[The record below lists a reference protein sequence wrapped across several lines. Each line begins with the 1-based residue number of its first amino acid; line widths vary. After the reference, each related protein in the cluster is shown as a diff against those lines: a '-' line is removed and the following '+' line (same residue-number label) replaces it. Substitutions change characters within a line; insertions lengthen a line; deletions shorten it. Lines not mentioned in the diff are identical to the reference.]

1 MAKIMSLNA
10 LTSSEFPATAAGRV
24 QRIILVERHRLVREA
39 VRFMVDATAEFK
51 VIGEAADAAEALPL
65 IDSLQP
71 DVVLT
76 DFPLP
81 DRAGIR
87 FIEEFRSRLPGLQ
100 ILVLTALPGRESAV
114 VAMKMGARGYLLKNC
129 NSRELLAAM
138 RSVAAGRPYLC
149 KSLSDPKT
157 QSSGC
162 EGRGRGIVA
171 TNLTERQ
178 RLVLRSV
185 ALGHSNREIAQM
197 LGVSIQAIQKHRE
210 RLRDAL
216 DLHGTAA
223 LTRYALRTGLVPER
237 TDLPLA

>member
-10 LTSSEFPATAAGRV
+10 LTSSEFPATATATGRV
-24 QRIILVERHRLVREA
+24 QRIILVDRHRLVREA

-51 VIGEAADAAEALPL
+51 VIGEAADATEALPL

-81 DRAGIR
+81 DRAGVQ
-87 FIEEFRSRLPGLQ
+87 FIAEFRSRLPGLQ
-100 ILVLTALPGRESAV
+100 VLVLTALPGRENAV
-114 VAMKMGARGYLLKNC
+114 VAMKMGACGYLLKNC
-129 NSRELLAAM
+129 NSPELLAAM
-138 RSVAAGRPYLC
+138 RSAAAGRPYLC
-149 KSLSDPKT
+149 KSLTEPKS
-157 QSSGC
+157 QS
-162 EGRGRGIVA
+162 IA
-171 TNLTERQ
+171 TTNLTERQ

-185 ALGHSNREIAQM
+185 ALGHSNREIARL

-210 RLRDAL
+210 RLCDAL
-216 DLHGTAA
+216 ELHGTAA

>member
-10 LTSSEFPATAAGRV
+10 LTSSEFPATAAGRI
-24 QRIILVERHRLVREA
+24 QRIILVDRHRLVREA

-51 VIGEAADAAEALPL
+51 VIGEAADATEALPL

-81 DRAGIR
+81 DRAGVQ
-87 FIEEFRSRLPGLQ
+87 FIAEFRSRLPGLQ
-100 ILVLTALPGRESAV
+100 VLVLTALPGRENAV
-114 VAMKMGARGYLLKNC
+114 VAMKMGACGYVLKSC
-129 NSRELLAAM
+129 NSPELLAAM
-138 RSVAAGRPYLC
+138 RSAAAGRPYLC
-149 KSLSDPKT
+149 KSLTEPKS
-157 QSSGC
+157 QPWES
-162 EGRGRGIVA
+162 EGRGRGIA
-171 TNLTERQ
+171 TTNLTERQ

-185 ALGHSNREIAQM
+185 ALGHSNREIARL

-210 RLRDAL
+210 RLCDAL
-216 DLHGTAA
+216 ELHGTAA
-223 LTRYALRTGLVPER
+223 LTRYALQTGLVSER

>member
-1 MAKIMSLNA
+1 MSLNA
-10 LTSSEFPATAAGRV
+10 LTSSDLPATTAGRV
-24 QRIILVERHRLVREA
+24 PRIILVDRHRLVREA
-39 VRFMVDATAEFK
+39 VRFMVDATAEFE

-81 DRAGIR
+81 DRVGVQ
-87 FIEEFRSRLPGLQ
+87 FIAEFRSRLPGLQ
-100 ILVLTALPGRESAV
+100 VLVLTALPGRENAV
-114 VAMKMGARGYLLKNC
+114 VAMKLGARGYLLKNC
-129 NSRELLAAM
+129 NSPELLAAI

-149 KSLSDPKT
+149 KSLADPK
-157 QSSGC
+157 SHSW
-162 EGRGRGIVA
+162 ESEERGRGGIAA

-185 ALGHSNREIAQM
+185 ALGHSNRDIARI

-210 RLRDAL
+210 RLCDAL

-223 LTRYALRTGLVPER
+223 LTRYALQTGLLPER